1 MKRKN
6 QKLFL
11 PGTKMLLKNKW
22 KLLLWIL
29 LVATVLGANWSI
41 SRFGIVP
48 IGFSTSA
55 PAGVYFAGIAFT
67 LRDLLHNQPGP
78 SRPWIISAIMAG
90 AFLSAFVE
98 DAQRLALASATA
110 FFLSEMADWA
120 IYSPLRR
127 KGWIVAVAASNS
139 VGLLVDSMIFLS
151 LAFGSLAFLQGQI
164 LGKAYMTLLAIG
176 ILWVMRASQKAK
188 ASS

>member
-1 MKRKN
+1 
-6 QKLFL
+6 
-11 PGTKMLLKNKW
+11 MLLGTKW
-22 KLLLWIL
+22 KLLLWML
-29 LVATVLGANWSI
+29 FVATVLGANWSI
-41 SRFGIVP
+41 SQFGIVS
-48 IGFSTSA
+48 IGFGASA

-67 LRDLLHNQPGP
+67 LRDLLHNQPGS

-120 IYSPLRR
+120 VYSPLRR
-127 KGWIVAVAASNS
+127 KGWIVAVAASNGI
-139 VGLLVDSMIFLS
+139 GLLVDSMIFLS
-151 LAFGSLAFLQGQI
+151 LAFGSLAFLEGQI

-176 ILWVMRASQKAK
+176 ILWIIRAGGKAK
-188 ASS
+188 TSS

>member
-1 MKRKN
+1 M
-6 QKLFL
+6 LL
-11 PGTKMLLKNKW
+11 GTKW
-22 KLLLWIL
+22 KPLLWML
-29 LVATVLGANWSI
+29 FVATVLGANWSI
-41 SRFGIVP
+41 SQFGIVS
-48 IGFSTSA
+48 IGFGTSA

-67 LRDLLHNQPGP
+67 LRDLLHNQPGS

-90 AFLSAFVE
+90 AILSAFVE

-120 IYSPLRR
+120 VYSPLRR

-139 VGLLVDSMIFLS
+139 IGLLVDSLIFLS
-151 LAFGSLAFLQGQI
+151 LAFGSLAFLEGQI

-176 ILWVMRASQKAK
+176 ILWIIRAGQKAK
-188 ASS
+188 PSS